1 MNLSKYNILLICL
14 FLLQYADVYAQ
25 SPKYAAPAHVE
36 YDANSIVLKTRL
48 RELNEDITRYG
59 ILLDTTITNK
69 KLLTGYK
76 YEQFYD
82 WDLYFENIYMSYY
95 GISQYNFDNLEGFFA
110 IQHPDGFIKRCFGP
124 KPFGLTH
131 HFKPFIAQ
139 IIVLGSRQT
148 KDWTWA
154 ANYYEQTK
162 KYLEHW
168 FEYDT
173 DKNGL
178 AYWSGKQMKNW
189 SGASDHSGMDN
200 QNTRCLGKSEGVDLN
215 CYLVRELEAMAVI
228 AKEIGKKKD
237 IAKYKEHAKQL
248 KALINEHLWDEK
260 TGFYYDRNEENGKT
274 TFVKSVSGFT
284 PIWSGVAS
292 KEQVKR
298 MVDEHLLNPKEFW
311 SAYPIPSYAMSEPD
325 YRQNYQGQKGC
336 NWKGNTWIPTN
347 YMICHGLMDYG
358 YKDLAK
364 DIALKTYNMVLG
376 NKTTREFFNAET
388 GEGNGMN
395 PFFGWSSLAYIL
407 PLELQLN
414 YNPTDLN
421 EKNIKQLGIQIGVN
435 FK

>member
-1 MNLSKYNILLICL
+1 MNIIKTKYSLLFILLL
-14 FLLQYADVYAQ
+14 SLNYGYSQPKFQAHDHVKFDVNSKQLKGRLQ
-25 SPKYAAPAHVE
+25 
-36 YDANSIVLKTRL
+36 
-48 RELNEDITRYG
+48 ELNSDINNYG
-59 ILLDTTITNK
+59 ILLDTIITHN

-95 GISQYNFDNLEGFFA
+95 GISKYNFDNLEGFFTVQEA
-110 IQHPDGFIKRCFGP
+110 NGFIKRSFGP
-124 KPFGLTH
+124 KPFGADH

-139 IIVLGSRQT
+139 IMVLGSRQT
-148 KDWTWA
+148 GNFDW
-154 ANYYEQTK
+154 ANKHYEQTK
-162 KYLEHW
+162 LYLKHW
-168 FEYDT
+168 FEYDS

-178 AYWSGKQMKNW
+178 AYWSGKQTPTW

-200 QNTRCLGKSEGVDLN
+200 QNTRTLGKSEGVDLN
-215 CYLVRELEAMAVI
+215 CYLVRELEAMAII
-228 AKEIGKKKD
+228 AEKIGKP
-237 IAKYKEHAKQL
+237 KEATDFKLQAEKL
-248 KALINEHLWDEK
+248 KVLINTYLWDEK

-284 PIWSGVAS
+284 PIWAGVAS

-298 MVDEHLLNPKEFW
+298 LVNEHLKNPKEFW
-311 SAYPIPSYAMSEPD
+311 TNYPVPSYALTEPD

-336 NWKGNTWIPTN
+336 NWKGSTWIPTN

-358 YKDLAK
+358 YQELAK
-364 DIALKTYNMVLG
+364 DIALKTYNLVLN

-388 GEGNGMN
+388 GEGLGMD

-407 PLELQLN
+407 PLELELK

-421 EKNIKQLGIQIGVN
+421 EKNIQNLSKKLGVD